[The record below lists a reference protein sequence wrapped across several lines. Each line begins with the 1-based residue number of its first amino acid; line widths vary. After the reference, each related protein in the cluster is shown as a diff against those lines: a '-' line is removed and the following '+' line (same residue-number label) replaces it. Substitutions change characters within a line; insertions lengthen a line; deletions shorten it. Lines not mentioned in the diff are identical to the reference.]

1 MAAQE
6 GFLLLGISEGIQSNY
21 ASPSNPTTVS
31 GFVST
36 TVIHAHSLEEIQLP
50 DAWLTIGIFDGLHRG
65 HLALLQPFV
74 NDAHAVGAPAVVIT
88 FSPHPAVVLAGM
100 KEFKYLTT
108 PDELLP
114 LLESTGLD
122 AVITLSFDRKFAN
135 QTAEDFMR
143 LVSSALHLRHLY
155 IGHDTALGR
164 GREGDATRLTELGR
178 SLGYTVTSVP
188 ALKEDGMVISSTRIR
203 KCLSIGQVS
212 TAANLL
218 GRNYDLCGPVVHGD
232 GRGHLLDIPTA
243 NIQAPPE
250 KMIPAN
256 GIYACWAWLPASGGL
271 EKIPAAVNVGVRP
284 TFTPDLPAPAVEAH
298 LLDFHRDLYG
308 QTVRLEF
315 VEFLRPE
322 LKFNSIPALV
332 EQIQSDIHQTRN
344 LLR

>member
-6 GFLLLGISEGIQSNY
+6 SFLFIRLKIKTNNDALSTPSFIS
-21 ASPSNPTTVS
+21 AFTPAA
-31 GFVST
+31 
-36 TVIHAHSLEEIQLP
+36 VIHAHSLEEVQLP

-65 HLALLQPFV
+65 HLALLQPFIK
-74 NDAHAVGAPAVVIT
+74 DAHTVGAPAVVVT
-88 FSPHPAVVLAGM
+88 FNPHPAIVLAGM
-100 KEFKYLTT
+100 KEFRYLTT

-114 LLESTGLD
+114 LLEATGLD
-122 AVITLSFDRKFAN
+122 AVITLTFDRRFAN

-143 LVSSALHLRHLY
+143 LVSRTLHLRHLY

-164 GREGDATRLTELGR
+164 GREGDATRLTELGKT
-178 SLGYTVTSVP
+178 LGYTVTSVP
-188 ALKEDGMVISSTRIR
+188 PLKKDGMVISSTRIR

-256 GIYACWAWLPASGGL
+256 GIYACWAWLPATAEP
-271 EKIPAAVNVGVRP
+271 EKIPAAVNIGVRP
-284 TFTPDLPAPAVEAH
+284 TFNPDLPAPAVEAH

-308 QTVRLEF
+308 QSVCLEF

-322 LKFNSIPALV
+322 LKFNSIPALL